1 MKNNNGVRKD
11 VIQNEEDLIPS
22 EKWLVAFRTR
32 NIDPYYQ
39 KISIREFLSP
49 GFYEAF
55 DRVASFAEKTNVEIL
70 WFKEKRMCHGS
81 LLNSIQISL
90 EWFCTYC
97 NLESNI
103 QDSIPCNEL
112 SCTANL
118 CSRTCYE
125 EHMQLKHRGSV
136 TD

>member
-11 VIQNEEDLIPS
+11 VIQNEDDLIPS
-22 EKWLVAFRTR
+22 EKWLVAFRNR
-32 NIDPYYQ
+32 NIDPYCQ

-49 GFYEAF
+49 GFYEAY
-55 DRVASFAEKTNVEIL
+55 DRVATFAENTNVEIL
-70 WFKEKRMCHGS
+70 WFKEKRMCHEP
-81 LLNSIQISL
+81 LMNSNHISL

-97 NLESNI
+97 NLESNL

-112 SCTANL
+112 GCTANL
-118 CSRTCYE
+118 CSRTCYD

-136 TD
+136 TA